1 MAEVKRHAEESEEQE
16 RPFASELTHE
26 RERFLA
32 HVIDHALRCGRRTP
46 EDFIRHFPPAAIMA
60 GLRARASLRAT
71 ILVTTTG
78 IKARI
83 AAKKSAE
90 SAGEDLQIA
99 LDEGET
105 DPSTVVSLFEPD
117 DRVRYLSDK
126 ALWQFLVE
134 GEFWDV
140 QPSDA
145 QASKRATEHVA
156 FMLDRALQ
164 DELITHRDIIDGI
177 SVHRIAELLPRSE
190 LEKIITAALSAGQE
204 KKPFSEAGLVDA
216 VGSQTLLEHVPLQE
230 IWNSMIVPKIA
241 QAHDFEEPPEAS
253 EESESPSVD
262 AAVKVKKFSPANAN
276 ASGKGVAA
284 SAVGA
289 GDGPRTEETAA
300 PKSDKHQDA
309 DDDIDLDFNDVTEV
323 KAGKPGKAGMAK

>member
-1 MAEVKRHAEESEEQE
+1 MPAVEQQEYESEERG
-16 RPFASELTHE
+16 RPFVSKLSQG

-32 HVIDHALRCGRRTP
+32 HVVDHALQCGRRSP

-60 GLRARASLRAT
+60 GLSGRAALRAN

-83 AAKKSAE
+83 ASKKSAE

-105 DPSTVVSLFEPD
+105 DPGTVVNLFAPD

-140 QPSDA
+140 NSSDTEA
-145 QASKRATEHVA
+145 KKRATVHMA
-156 FMLDRALQ
+156 FMLDRALK
-164 DELITHRDIIDGI
+164 DELVTHRDIIDGI
-177 SVHRIAELLPRSE
+177 SVHRIAALLPRTE
-190 LEKIITAALSAGQE
+190 LEKIIAAALSTGQK

-216 VGSQTLLEHVPLQE
+216 VGSQALLEHVPLAE
-230 IWNSMIVPKIA
+230 IWSSMIVPKIA
-241 QAHDFEEPPEAS
+241 QAHGFEEPPEAS
-253 EESESPSVD
+253 DENQTPAID
-262 AAVKVKKFSPANAN
+262 AGVKVKKFAPANAN
-276 ASGKGVAA
+276 SSDEDSNGVDGPVTAETASPKSGKG
-284 SAVGA
+284 
-289 GDGPRTEETAA
+289 DD
-300 PKSDKHQDA
+300 SDDEF
-309 DDDIDLDFNDVTEV
+309 DLDFNDITEV
-323 KAGKPGKAGMAK
+323 KPGKAGMGK